1 MIRYLLDTD
10 VTSQA
15 GKARPNRNVLAW
27 LDTVQ
32 DSELAISVI
41 TLRERLEG
49 VEAAKR
55 SGSAHAA
62 DLEADIE
69 DLVAAFRGRILPI
82 DEGAARRWARLLVPD
97 ASHAEDKAQLAIA
110 VANDLTLVT
119 LNWKHVQG
127 FGIPVLNPGRR
138 PPKVYTS

>member
-15 GKARPNRNVLAW
+15 GKAKPNRHALAW
-27 LDTVQ
+27 LETVQ

-49 VEAAKR
+49 VENAKR
-55 SGSAHAA
+55 NGSLNTA
-62 DLEADIE
+62 DLKADVE
-69 DLVAAFRGRILPI
+69 DLAAAFQGRILPI
-82 DEGAARRWARLLVPD
+82 DDSTARLWARLLVPNNTNSD
-97 ASHAEDKAQLAIA
+97 DKAQLAIA
-110 VANDLTLVT
+110 AANNLTFVT

-127 FGIPVLNPGRR
+127 FGIPVLNPGRM
-138 PPKVYTS
+138 PPKMYP